1 VRLFVPPGVLP
12 PPSDAYLLADALA
25 AEALPPGARALD
37 LGTGSGVLALA
48 AARLGLETT
57 AVDVSRRAVLAAKLN
72 ARRAGVRVRVLRGD
86 LLAPVAGETFHAIV
100 SNPPYLPATSDELPA
115 RGVPRATD
123 AGTDGRALVR
133 RIAWEAPAHL
143 APGGVLVMV
152 LSSLCGEAAVL
163 DELRAGG
170 LEPEVTE
177 RRRGPLGPRLMAR
190 AEELERRGLLAPG
203 EREEDLLVVRA
214 YAAGSGA
221 STTGTPKRF
230 SASPITSSS
239 L

>member
-25 AEALPPGARALD
+25 AEALPPGRRVLD

-57 AVDVSRRAVLAAKLN
+57 AIDVSRRAVLAAKLN

-86 LLAPVAGETFHAIV
+86 LLAPVAGEAFDAIV
-100 SNPPYLPATSDELPA
+100 SNPPYLPAASDEPPA

-123 AGTDGRALVR
+123 AGPDGRAVIR
-133 RIAWEAPAHL
+133 RIARAAPAHL
-143 APGGVLVMV
+143 VPGGVLLLV
-152 LSSLCGEAAVL
+152 LSSLCGEEAVL
-163 DELRAGG
+163 RELRDGG
-170 LEPEVTE
+170 LEPEVRE
-177 RRRGPLGPRLMAR
+177 RRRGPLGPLLSAR
-190 AEELERRGLLAPG
+190 AGELERRGLLAPG
-203 EREEDLLVVRA
+203 EREEELLVIRG
-214 YAAGSGA
+214 YAPRSGA
-221 STTGTPKRF
+221 STTGTPKRR
-230 SASPITSSS
+230 SASALTSSS